1 MIKDGTYQGSAQG
14 HNANIEVTVSV
25 KNSQI
30 SAIKV
35 TDHQE
40 TALLSDNAL
49 KLIPEKI
56 VANQSTAV
64 DAITGATFTS
74 NGILNATRAAL
85 TDAGA
90 ETTDYSTPEKITKKE
105 HEINTDVVVLGSGLA
120 GLNAAITA
128 KEKGADVV
136 LIEKTGR
143 LGGNSVVSGGFMYA
157 TGSKFNKE
165 QDNDPENLLQFYED
179 FAQKDGGEIDHD
191 LVKTIADNS
200 GAAVDYYADKYGVEF
215 SAMPLGIS
223 KKPRTHINFKLGPVA
238 IMAPLLKR
246 IEELQIPVL
255 YDQSSEEIKTDNQQI
270 TGVVTVGKY
279 DDYNITCKSVV
290 IAVGG
295 FDGSRKT
302 RDKYAPSAKG
312 TRSMSTP
319 YNDADY
325 LKLTENLHAASEFKD
340 GVMGIMTANY
350 LSVGGA
356 ANSLVVLG
364 RTLAVNNLG
373 KRFTKE
379 GQHYSLMY
387 NDALKSDG
395 NRFFWIFDKDNESY
409 KVAANLPEAK
419 KCTSL
424 DDVAQVV
431 GCDKQVI
438 KETVSRYNSFA
449 GKEDSDF
456 GRDDIKPIAQ
466 EGPYY
471 VIEGYPTT
479 VAGFG
484 GLKINTNAQV
494 LDVSN
499 KPIAG
504 VYAAGES
511 ATGQIFVH
519 TYPSTGTMLT
529 TCTVFGRIAGNN
541 AASYAKNT
549 AL

>member
-1 MIKDGTYQGSAQG
+1 MIKDGIFEAAAQG
-14 HNANIEVTVSV
+14 HNA
-25 KNSQI
+25 
-30 SAIKV
+30 AIKV
-35 TDHQE
+35 EVSLASNKITSVKVTKHQE
-40 TALLSDNAL
+40 TALLSENAL
-49 KLIPEKI
+49 QLIPKKI
-56 VANQSTAV
+56 VANQSTEV

-74 NGILNATRAAL
+74 NGILHATRKAL
-85 TDAGA
+85 TEAGA
-90 ETTDYSTPEKITKKE
+90 AASDFTGAEKIVKKA
-105 HEINTDVVVLGSGLA
+105 HELKTDVVVLGTGLA

-128 KEKGADVV
+128 KEAGADVV

-143 LGGNSVVSGGFMYA
+143 MGGNSVVSGGFMYA
-157 TGSKFNKE
+157 TGSKFNKD

-179 FAQKDGGEIDHD
+179 FAKKDGGTVNHD
-191 LVKTIADNS
+191 LVKTIADHS
-200 GAAVDYYADKYGVEF
+200 AAAVNYYADKYGVEF
-215 SAMPLGIS
+215 TAMPLGIS

-238 IMAPLLKR
+238 IMAPVMNRIKELK
-246 IEELQIPVL
+246 IPVL
-255 YDQSSEEIKTDNQQI
+255 YNQIHEEIVTTAGKIAQVI
-270 TGVVTVGKY
+270 TTGKY
-279 DDYNITCKSVV
+279 DDYTIACKAVV

-325 LKLTENLHAASEFKD
+325 LELTKNLHAASEFKD

-364 RTLAVNNLG
+364 KALAVNNLG

-387 NDALKSDG
+387 NDALKSTG
-395 NRFFWIFDKDNESY
+395 NKFFWIFDKNNASY
-409 KVAANLPEAK
+409 KAASQIPEAK
-419 KCTSL
+419 QCATL
-424 DDVAQVV
+424 EDAAQVI
-431 GCDKQVI
+431 GCDSATLKATI
-438 KETVSRYNSFA
+438 DRYNSFA
-449 GKEDSDF
+449 GKKDTDF
-456 GRDDIKPIAQ
+456 GREDIQSVAK

-484 GLKINTNAQV
+484 GLKINPAAEV
-494 LDVSN
+494 LDTAS

-529 TCTVFGRIAGNN
+529 TCTVFGQIAGKN
-541 AASYAKNT
+541 AAAYAKK
-549 AL
+549 

>member
-1 MIKDGTYQGSAQG
+1 MIKDGTFQGTAQG
-14 HNANIEVTVSV
+14 HNANIEVAVSV
-25 KNSQI
+25 ENSKI
-30 SAIKV
+30 SAVKV
-35 TDHQE
+35 TDHKE

-56 VANQSTAV
+56 VANRSTAV

-74 NGILNATRAAL
+74 KGILNATRAAL
-85 TDAGA
+85 TNAGA
-90 ETTDYSTPEKITKKE
+90 SKNDFSGSEKITKQE
-105 HEINTDVVVLGSGLA
+105 HQITTDVVVLGTGLA

-128 KEKGADVV
+128 KESGADVV

-157 TGSKFNKE
+157 TGSKFNKD
-165 QDNDPENLLQFYED
+165 QDNDPENLLQFYEN
-179 FAQKDGGEIDHD
+179 FAKKDGGEIDHD

-215 SAMPLGIS
+215 MAMSLGIS
-223 KKPRTHINFKLGPVA
+223 KKPRTHINYKLGPVA
-238 IMAPLLKR
+238 IMAPLYKH
-246 IEELQIPVL
+246 IEELNIPVL
-255 YDQSSEEIKTDNQQI
+255 YNQSHEEIKTDNSRI
-270 TGVVTVGKY
+270 AGVTTVGKY
-279 DDYNITCKSVV
+279 DDYDISCKSVV

-325 LKLTENLHAASEFKD
+325 LKLTESLHAASEFKD

-364 RTLAVNNLG
+364 KTIAVNNLG

-387 NDALKSDG
+387 NDARKSEG
-395 NRFFWIFDKDNESY
+395 NKFFWIFDKDNESY
-409 KVAANLPEAK
+409 KVAATIPEAK
-419 KCTSL
+419 KCASL
-424 DDVAQVV
+424 ADVAQVV
-431 GCDKQVI
+431 GCDQQ
-438 KETVSRYNSFA
+438 ELSDTVSRYNSFA
-449 GKEDSDF
+449 GKEDPDF
-456 GRDDIKPIAQ
+456 GRDDIKPVAQ
-466 EGPYY
+466 DGPYY

-494 LDVSN
+494 LDTSD

-529 TCTVFGRIAGNN
+529 TCTVFGRIAGKN
-541 AASYAKNT
+541 AANYAKK
-549 AL
+549 